1 MRPDVV
7 KGNVFVANLPL
18 GFTDEQLAELF
29 DPYGIVLRAYLARD
43 PTTGQT
49 QGHGLVELAPEKV
62 VEAAIEGVAAERPGG
77 RRVDVRRADDTM
89 CIVAKRPAPKPRP
102 VREGGPFVETRA
114 PSRAPR
120 EAQVI
125 RQDRTERFGSDRS
138 ETFRSTRLTLR

>member
-43 PTTGQT
+43 PATGQT
-49 QGHGLVELAPEKV
+49 QGHGLVELAPERV
-62 VEAAIEGVAAERPGG
+62 VEAAIEAVAAEHPGG
-77 RRVDVRRADDTM
+77 RRIDVRRADDTM

-102 VREGGPFVETRA
+102 AREGGPWVETRTLA
-114 PSRAPR
+114 RPPR

-125 RQDRTERFGSDRS
+125 RQERS
-138 ETFRSTRLTLR
+138 ERWGTGRLTLR

>member
-43 PTTGQT
+43 PQTGQT

-62 VEAAIEGVAAERPGG
+62 VQAAIDAISAERPGG
-77 RRVDVRRADDTM
+77 RKVDVRRADDTM
-89 CIVAKRPAPKPRP
+89 CIVAKRPLRPKPAREERP
-102 VREGGPFVETRA
+102 WVETTEVSTHPRGPSGSGRVSMA
-114 PSRAPR
+114 WRSPSRGVR
-120 EAQVI
+120 
-125 RQDRTERFGSDRS
+125 
-138 ETFRSTRLTLR
+138 